1 MTRRRPLALGLLVPL
16 AALAL
21 VLAAAAPA
29 SAASYRYW
37 TYWHGTSAG
46 GWTFSPVGAT
56 YRPADKSVEGWRFA
70 VSGTAASTQPR
81 MSSSFLVICAG
92 RTATTGNKLVALVV
106 DYGTSTEA
114 PQGEQPP
121 YTAPRTYC
129 ADVAQTANAYAILQL
144 YSPGAGGIRSAGGLI
159 CGIHGYPARECG
171 VVVAPLPS
179 PTPTPKP
186 TSQPSTLPHPTTGAG
201 GTSASSRASSTTSG
215 RASATASG
223 TSAPGSPTAGSAVP
237 SLSGSVP
244 GGPSG
249 GAQTTFPAAQAMGS
263 EASIDGGS
271 GGGVPWPSLAGGALV
286 VLLGGAA
293 VVRSR
298 RSRTAG
304 SR

>member
-1 MTRRRPLALGLLVPL
+1 MTRRRPLTLALLVPL

-21 VLAAAAPA
+21 VLVGAAPA

-37 TYWHGTSAG
+37 TYWHGTSTG

-81 MSSSFLVICAG
+81 MPASFSVICAG
-92 RTATTGNKLVALVV
+92 RTATSGNKLVALVV
-106 DYGTSTEA
+106 DYGTATEA
-114 PQGEQPP
+114 PPGEQPP
-121 YTAPRTYC
+121 YPAPRTYC

-144 YSPGAGGIRSAGGLI
+144 YSPGAGGIRSSGGLI

-179 PTPTPKP
+179 PTPSPKP
-186 TSQPSTLPHPTTGAG
+186 TSHPSTLPHPTTGAG
-201 GTSASSRASSTTSG
+201 GASASTGSSSTTSSG
-215 RASATASG
+215 RPSATASG
-223 TSAPGSPTAGSAVP
+223 TPAPTAGSAVS
-237 SLSGSVP
+237 SLSSGVP
-244 GGPSG
+244 GSPSG

-263 EASIDGGS
+263 EASIDGGA

-286 VLLGGAA
+286 ALLGGAA

-298 RSRTAG
+298 RSRHAG
-304 SR
+304 GR

>member
-1 MTRRRPLALGLLVPL
+1 MTRRRPLALGLLLPL

-21 VLAAAAPA
+21 VLGSAAPA

-37 TYWHGTSAG
+37 TYWHGTSSG

-56 YRPADKSVEGWRFA
+56 YRPADKSVDGWRFA

-81 MSSSFLVICAG
+81 MSASFSVICSG
-92 RTATTGNKLVALVV
+92 RTATAGNKLVALVV

-114 PQGEQPP
+114 PPGEQPP
-121 YTAPRTYC
+121 YVQPRTYC

-144 YSPGAGGIRSAGGLI
+144 YSPGAGGVRSAGGLI
-159 CGIHGYPARECG
+159 CGIHGYPAQECG

-179 PTPTPKP
+179 PSPKP
-186 TSQPSTLPHPTTGAG
+186 TSHPSTLPHPTTGAG
-201 GTSASSRASSTTSG
+201 GTSASTRSSSTTSG
-215 RASATASG
+215 QASATATG
-223 TSAPGSPTAGSAVP
+223 TSAPASPTSGSAVP
-237 SLSGSVP
+237 SPSGTGQ
-244 GGPSG
+244 GGASG
-249 GAQTTFPAAQAMGS
+249 GAQTTFPVAQAMGS

-286 VLLGGAA
+286 LLLGGAA

-298 RSRTAG
+298 RSPTAG
-304 SR
+304 GR